1 MVMGS
6 GFAPLSRGARAPRA
20 GGLGFTLIELL
31 VTLTII
37 ALLLTIVVP
46 RYFGSL
52 ARADEAVLRENLF
65 ILRDAI
71 DKHHA
76 DTGRYPASLE
86 DLAAKKYIRSVPAD
100 PITRSET
107 TWIIVPPVDTSL
119 GGVYDVKSGAS
130 GTTHNGKPYDQ
141 L

>member
-1 MVMGS
+1 MRSVFDPLIRGS
-6 GFAPLSRGARAPRA
+6 RASRA
-20 GGLGFTLIELL
+20 GGFTLIELL

-46 RYFGSL
+46 RYFASL

-71 DKHHA
+71 DKHFA
-76 DTGRYPASLE
+76 DTGRYPASLD

-100 PITRSET
+100 PITHSET
-107 TWIIVPPVDTSL
+107 TWIAIPPVDTSL
-119 GGVYDVKSGAS
+119 GGVYDVKSGAQ
-130 GTTHNGKPYDQ
+130 GADRNGRAYGE